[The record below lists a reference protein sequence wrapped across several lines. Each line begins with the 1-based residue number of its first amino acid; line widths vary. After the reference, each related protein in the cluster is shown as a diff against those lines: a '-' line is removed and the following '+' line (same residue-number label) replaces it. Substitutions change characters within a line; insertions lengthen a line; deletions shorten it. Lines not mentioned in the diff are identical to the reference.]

1 MSPITL
7 KRTISQIKRK
17 IYVNGKLISETNK
30 DSVHISFTGNV
41 KELNCNTCDIDAFT
55 VHGNSVKG
63 NVGGS
68 IEANSIEVGGNV
80 QGDIDAN
87 SVKVKGRHTGSI
99 NV

>member
-1 MSPITL
+1 MNKLFIDNESYNIEEDNI
-7 KRTISQIKRK
+7 TISQIKRK

-41 KELNCNTCDIDAFT
+41 
-55 VHGNSVKG
+55 
-63 NVGGS
+63 
-68 IEANSIEVGGNV
+68 

>member
-7 KRTISQIKRK
+7 KRTISLSHKSS
-17 IYVNGKLISETNK
+17 VNGKLISETNK
-30 DSVHISFTGNV
+30 DSVHISFT
-41 KELNCNTCDIDAFT
+41 
-55 VHGNSVKG
+55 GNSVKG

-87 SVKVKGRHTGSI
+87 SVKIKGRHTGSI